1 VTRLLNSEASNGQFY
16 ACCGWRRCSEHQQ
29 QFAGVQNGA
38 LVTMTNPPTDYR
50 SMTVAE
56 ILEGLFIQIFEPPL
70 SNLRDDL
77 RSVPEVLR
85 IPILIIDLDTEVTME
100 GMLGFLENFTG
111 LYFVKTIDAL
121 ETLSAHKAAGT
132 LRSIERIM
140 RDHGVTVERLRKDFD
155 RAQLFQI
162 TNFIELHA
170 EELSPMAEQIEH
182 EARKLDIYDPAEPV
196 FDLLK
201 AYLDGRRDELIASLE
216 ACQASGGHLP

>member
-1 VTRLLNSEASNGQFY
+1 MAKSY
-16 ACCGWRRCSEHQQ
+16 ARCGWRRCSEHQQ

-56 ILEGLFIQIFEPPL
+56 ILEGSFIQIFEPPL
-70 SNLRDDL
+70 LNLRDDL

-111 LYFVKTIDAL
+111 LYLVETIDAL

-132 LRSIERIM
+132 LRSIERI
-140 RDHGVTVERLRKDFD
+140 
-155 RAQLFQI
+155 
-162 TNFIELHA
+162 HA
-170 EELSPMAEQIEH
+170 
-182 EARKLDIYDPAEPV
+182 
-196 FDLLK
+196 
-201 AYLDGRRDELIASLE
+201 
-216 ACQASGGHLP
+216 